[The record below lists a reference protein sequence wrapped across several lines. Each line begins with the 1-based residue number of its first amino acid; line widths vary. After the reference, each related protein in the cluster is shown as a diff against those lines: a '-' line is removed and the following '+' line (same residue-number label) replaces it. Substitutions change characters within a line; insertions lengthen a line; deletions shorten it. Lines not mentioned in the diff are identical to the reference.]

1 MALSLGHPNWAHHE
15 GRDVIAHALLLAA
28 LRLRRVALRPLG
40 GSAMHDMAA
49 FALAVLLLGLMMLA
63 WLVPNVTTMLVAV
76 LTAIAV
82 LRGRAALGLGVFLR
96 MTVLDRLS

>member
-1 MALSLGHPNWAHHE
+1 M
-15 GRDVIAHALLLAA
+15 VAHALLLAA

-49 FALAVLLLGLMMLA
+49 FALAVLLLGLMMLVR
-63 WLVPNVTTMLVAV
+63 LVPNVATMLVPV

-82 LRGRAALGLGVFLR
+82 LRGRAALRLGLGMFLR
-96 MTVLDRLS
+96 MTVLARLS